1 MIFPEGKRF
10 QRLFHGANTN
20 LPELLIFPR
29 SKYICFKVKVNVTLD
44 ALQG

>member
-1 MIFPEGKRF
+1 MIFPNGKKF
-10 QRLFHGANTN
+10 QRLFHGGNTN
-20 LPELLIFPR
+20 LREMLIFPE